1 MRFGRAAGSYHEAT
15 PVQKWM
21 AESLAAAVPMEL
33 APKSILELGC
43 GTGHLTLELALRFPD
58 ARLLATDLSPAML
71 REAAARW
78 PRSLAAPKW
87 EQLDGRRPGSSSSRP
102 DLVASNAMVQWFPD
116 LREHFLS
123 LRPVCRTGAVYAL
136 TGFPRGHFPELERIL
151 ASDEFGYPPGP
162 GHELSEA
169 AQAAESTGWRV
180 LRMRQESREE
190 SYPTPTDFLR
200 HLKAS
205 GANRPPP
212 DGKPL
217 TRARL
222 QRLIERLAA
231 EAKTENG
238 IGITWKPW
246 FLLLEAA

>member
-21 AESLAAAVPMEL
+21 AKSLAASVSADL

-43 GTGHLTLELALRFPD
+43 GTGHLTLELAIRFPG
-58 ARLLATDLSPAML
+58 ARLVATDLSPAML

-78 PRSLAAPKW
+78 PRAVPAPKW
-87 EQLDGRRPGSSSSRP
+87 EQLDGRDPGSTSTRP

-116 LREHFLS
+116 LRDHFLS
-123 LRPVCRTGAVYAL
+123 LRPICRAGALYAL
-136 TGFPRGHFPELERIL
+136 TDFSRGHFPELERIL

-169 AQAAESTGWRV
+169 AEAAQSGGWRV
-180 LRMRQESREE
+180 VRMRQESRTETY
-190 SYPTPTDFLR
+190 STPSDFLR

-217 TRARL
+217 TRLRL
-222 QRLIERLAA
+222 QRLLERLAT

-238 IGITWKPW
+238 IQITWMPW
-246 FLLLEAA
+246 FLLLEAT

>member
-21 AESLAAAVPMEL
+21 AATLAASVPASP

-43 GTGHLTLELALRFPD
+43 GTGHLTLELAARFPG
-58 ARLLATDLSPAML
+58 AHLVATDLSPAML

-87 EQLDGRRPGSSSSRP
+87 EQLDGRRPEAWSGRP

-123 LRPVCRTGAVYAL
+123 LRSICRPGVVYAL
-136 TGFPRGHFPELERIL
+136 AGFARGHFPELERIL
-151 ASDEFGYPPGP
+151 VSDEFGHPPGP

-169 AQAAESTGWRV
+169 AQAAGSSGWRS
-180 LRMRQESREE
+180 LGMRQESRSEHY
-190 SYPTPTDFLR
+190 SSPTDFLR

-222 QRLIERLAA
+222 QRLLERLGA
-231 EAKTENG
+231 EARTENG
-238 IGITWKPW
+238 IQITWKPW

>member
-21 AESLAAAVPMEL
+21 AESLAAAVPADL

-43 GTGHLTLELALRFPD
+43 GTGHLTLELATRFPD
-58 ARLLATDLSPAML
+58 VRLVATDLSPAML

-87 EQLDGRRPGSSSSRP
+87 EQLDGRRPGSSSAHP

-123 LRPVCRTGAVYAL
+123 LRSICTPGTLYAL
-136 TGFPRGHFPELERIL
+136 SGFSRDHFPELERIL

-169 AQAAESTGWRV
+169 AEAAQSAGWRV
-180 LRMRQESREE
+180 PRTRQESRVE
-190 SYPTPTDFLR
+190 SYPSPTDFLR

-222 QRLIERLAA
+222 QRLLERLAA

-238 IGITWKPW
+238 IRITWKPW

>member
-1 MRFGRAAGSYHEAT
+1 MRFGRAAGTYHGST

-21 AESLAAAVPMEL
+21 AGSLAASVPLEP
-33 APKSILELGC
+33 APDSILELGC
-43 GTGHLTLELALRFPD
+43 GTGHLSLELATRFPG
-58 ARLLATDLSPAML
+58 ARLVATDLSPAML

-78 PRSLAAPKW
+78 PLGIAPPKW
-87 EQLDGRRPGSSSSRP
+87 EQLDGRDPGSSSTRP

-116 LREHFLS
+116 LRGHFLS
-123 LRPVCRTGAVYAL
+123 VRSICRAGAQYAL
-136 TGFPRGHFPELERIL
+136 TGFSRDHFPELERIL

-169 AQAAESTGWRV
+169 AQAAGSAGWRV
-180 LRMRQESREE
+180 ARMRQESREE
-190 SYPTPTDFLR
+190 TYPSPTDFLR

-222 QRLIERLAA
+222 QRLLERLAT

-238 IGITWKPW
+238 IRITWKPW

>member
-21 AESLAAAVPMEL
+21 ASTLAASIPPDL
-33 APKSILELGC
+33 APESFLELGC
-43 GTGHLTLELALRFPD
+43 GTGHLTLELAVRFPG
-58 ARLLATDLSPAML
+58 ARLVATDLSPAML

-78 PRSLAAPKW
+78 PRSLATPKW
-87 EQLDGRRPGSSSSRP
+87 EQLDGRHPGASSARP

-123 LRPVCRTGAVYAL
+123 LRSICRPGAVYAL
-136 TGFPRGHFPELERIL
+136 AGFARDHFPELERIL

-162 GHELSEA
+162 GHELSGAVES
-169 AQAAESTGWRV
+169 AESSGWRA
-180 LRMRQESREE
+180 LGTRQESRSEE
-190 SYPTPTDFLR
+190 YASPTDFLR

-222 QRLIERLAA
+222 QRLLECLAT

-238 IGITWKPW
+238 IQITWKPW
-246 FLLLEAA
+246 FLLLEAT